1 MQVSRSR
8 LSQRV
13 KLLRRTRPTARS
25 GHLRGVVRNN
35 VQAWAL
41 GGPVYVAG
49 GGGVRLG
56 FNGGRMGLLLGARL
70 VPAFGNGFTFSIEP
84 DIGLQYG
91 F

>member
-1 MQVSRSR
+1 
-8 LSQRV
+8 
-13 KLLRRTRPTARS
+13 
-25 GHLRGVVRNN
+25 